1 MITMNKDAKVKYTIK
16 AKSSSE
22 FFDDKE
28 VVLHFTFEEIE
39 WISDFENEILE
50 KLEDS
55 FTGGECNCNCIN
67 ESSMHCECD
76 PMVESYEI
84 LSREVA
90 NDNNIS

>member
-1 MITMNKDAKVKYTIK
+1 MTFSERSKMDKNTKVKYTIK

-39 WISDFENEILE
+39 WTSDFENEILE
-50 KLEDS
+50 KLEGS
-55 FTGGECNCNCIN
+55 FTGGEHKCNCIN

-76 PMVESYEI
+76 PMIDSYEI
-84 LSREVA
+84 LNRE
-90 NDNNIS
+90 II